1 MSQSQFLQTAIHAA
15 KEAEKIILKHY
26 AGDIDVDIKSDQSPV
41 TIADKKAEETIV
53 RILKEA
59 FPEHGF
65 IGEEYGTQ
73 NTNAE
78 YQWTIDPIDG
88 TKNFIRKIPL
98 FGSQIALMKDGE
110 IFLGVSTVPALQEL
124 MAGEVGNGATING
137 QPATVSTV
145 DSLNDAFVCFGGLRH
160 FVKHNH
166 IDGAI
171 KLISQAKRDRTIG
184 DCWCYHL
191 LAQGK
196 LDVMVEAAIDVWD
209 IAAAKAIV
217 EAAGGKV
224 TDIHGNPITKES
236 KNIIASN
243 GNIHE
248 QVLACFN

>member
-59 FPEHGF
+59 FPDHGF

-98 FGSQIALMKDGE
+98 FGTQIALMKDGD
-110 IFLGVSTVPALQEL
+110 IILGVSNAPALQEL
-124 MAGEVGNGATING
+124 MAGEVGQGTSVNNT
-137 QPATVSTV
+137 PANVSTV
-145 DSLNDAFVCFGGLRH
+145 SDLSNAFVCFGGLRH
-160 FVKHNH
+160 FQTKGYM
-166 IDGAI
+166 DGAQT
-171 KLISQAKRDRTIG
+171 LISKSARDRAIG
-184 DCWCYHL
+184 DFWCYHL